1 MDNRPK
7 IISAILTGVIAILL
21 IVMLVTWKLN
31 INLQKGQEWPPVKNF
46 ELIAEDIEDPET
58 FVSTY
63 NSSADDVWEL
73 EAETDDPGASNVDS
87 DVDTQTSYDLNNSGN
102 TEGHHANLTESNQPS
117 PVQQKP
123 VNEGIAKPS
132 EAEIA
137 AKLEAERQ
145 QKSRKNIEEKVSNRW
160 SGSGKGEGGK
170 VAPKADGTKN
180 NNGPGGNDPLTYSA
194 SRDERPRSS
203 ELGTIR
209 IRVVVIEGGK
219 VQPGSAKFIANRSSG
234 NSAKNSRTIQS
245 CIAAAEKCVFKR
257 ASNDTKPR
265 EGIVTF
271 KWEDSNGK

>member
-1 MDNRPK
+1 MENRPK

-21 IVMLVTWKLN
+21 IVMLVTWKLS

-46 ELIAEDIEDPET
+46 ELIADDIEDPET

-63 NSSADDVWEL
+63 NSSADDVWEQ
-73 EAETDDPGASNVDS
+73 EAETDDPGASDVDS
-87 DVDTQTSYDLNNSGN
+87 DVDTQTSYDLNNSGDAQ
-102 TEGHHANLTESNQPS
+102 GHHANLTASNQPS

-123 VNEGIAKPS
+123 TNEGVAKPDD
-132 EAEIA
+132 A

-145 QKSRKNIEEKVSNRW
+145 QKSKKNIEEKVSNRW
-160 SGSGKGEGGK
+160 SGSGNGEGGK
-170 VAPKADGTKN
+170 VAPKADGTKS

-194 SRDERPRSS
+194 SHNERPRSS

-209 IRVVVIEGGK
+209 IRVVVVEGGK
-219 VQPGSAKFIANRSSG
+219 VQPGSAKFIASRSNG
-234 NSAKNSRTIQS
+234 NAAKNQSTIRN
-245 CIAAAEKCVFKR
+245 CIAAAEKCVFTR

-265 EGIVTF
+265 EGVVTF